1 MSLKD
6 YYESHNLN
14 LDSIVSA
21 KAPHRFIRLHPG
33 FDDEET
39 LDLVKVPF
47 VRLLVL
53 TVCQYSW
60 CSGSLRRARPPPADI
75 SRAVAAAESEG
86 N

>member
-6 YYESHNLN
+6 YYESHNLT

-21 KAPHRFIRLHPG
+21 KAPYRFIRLHPG
-33 FDDEET
+33 FDDDET

-47 VRLLVL
+47 CSTITPGVREA
-53 TVCQYSW
+53 
-60 CSGSLRRARPPPADI
+60 SGGQGRPHADI
-75 SRAVAAAESEG
+75 SRAVAAAESER